1 MNSSS
6 GNLLWQLDLI
16 ARKGNVNIDAAA
28 PIRADELEV
37 AVGSTA
43 GPRDTPRPPHLDDDG
58 AMHLSHPTHR

>member
-6 GNLLWQLDLI
+6 GKMAAV
-16 ARKGNVNIDAAA
+16 ARKGNVNKNIDAAA
-28 PIRADELEV
+28 SIRADELEV
-37 AVGSTA
+37 AVGFTA